1 MASSTRSWTN
11 WRRASPRPGV
21 TDLKLHRPARY
32 SRNSPTV
39 YLLTLSR
46 ARTLA
51 SRCVFGATG
60 HAHVRE
66 LAKWPDNPSL
76 NRQSQLRDI
85 RLLLYSTLGP
95 ITF

>member
-1 MASSTRSWTN
+1 MASSMRSCTT
-11 WRRASPRPGV
+11 WRRASPRPGL

-39 YLLTLSR
+39 YLLTFSR
-46 ARTLA
+46 VSDPCIKVHLW
-51 SRCVFGATG
+51 ATG
-60 HAHVRE
+60 HVHVHV

-76 NRQSQLRDI
+76 DRQPQLRDI
-85 RLLLYSTLGP
+85 RLLLYSMLGP